1 MVNNSFMINIITN
14 TNNHDFNPFRCMDI
28 GADISTCSSPLSTL
42 QQGVFKM
49 NNQYGVAVF
58 PLLPP

>member
-1 MVNNSFMINIITN
+1 MVNNSFMINIVTN
-14 TNNHDFNPFRCMDI
+14 TNNHDLNPFRYMDI
-28 GADISTCSSPLSTL
+28 GADIPIRSSPISTL

>member
-1 MVNNSFMINIITN
+1 
-14 TNNHDFNPFRCMDI
+14 MDI
-28 GADISTCSSPLSTL
+28 GADISIRSSPISTL

-58 PLLPP
+58 PLWPP